1 MNYTVMGDTVNLSSR
16 LEGINKFYNTSIVAS
31 ESTWLLVKEQIVG
44 RALDIVAVKGKSQGV
59 RVYELLGLRATATA
73 QDLELEKIAE
83 HGIAAFVAKDMVTA
97 KADFNRILEMKET
110 DQSAKLILQ
119 RIADYEAMPDK
130 SAWSAV
136 NALAAK

>member
-1 MNYTVMGDTVNLSSR
+1 M
-16 LEGINKFYNTSIVAS
+16 
-31 ESTWLLVKEQIVG
+31 
-44 RALDIVAVKGKSQGV
+44 KGKSHGV

-73 QDLELEKIAE
+73 QDLELEKIAG
-83 HGIAAFVAKDMVTA
+83 HGITAFVAKDMAAA

-130 SAWSAV
+130 TAWSAV
-136 NALAAK
+136 NALVAK